1 MSPATSLAKPFVRPI
16 TLCPY
21 CDHVSP
27 AGSKF
32 CGACGAA
39 LHLMPCPQCGAV
51 NDITVA
57 TACYRCHRDLHENAS
72 VVLPPPPSA
81 APTEPA
87 ALEPKPA
94 EPTPYVKEEPAAR
107 QRPHALVVGI
117 VLLAFA
123 AASYY
128 AYRQRTAI
136 VARESAQPETKNRN
150 AADAGANTGAGIII
164 KAPEVVSD
172 KNAVP
177 AVTLGTKPDTEATTE
192 GTGSPATAPVTPET
206 AATRSSAGRS
216 GTGRDTKDASGASG
230 ASANGTTDIARARVD
245 ASKGLE
251 KKTPNI
257 GPCTDA
263 VAALGLCTPEP
274 TSRRQ

>member
-1 MSPATSLAKPFVRPI
+1 MSAATSLAKPLVRPI

-39 LHLMPCPQCGAV
+39 LHLMPCPHCGAV
-51 NDITVA
+51 NDITV
-57 TACYRCHRDLHENAS
+57 TTVCYRCHGDLQENAT
-72 VVLPPPPSA
+72 VVLPS
-81 APTEPA
+81 PA
-87 ALEPKPA
+87 PA
-94 EPTPYVKEEPAAR
+94 EPVEPETTQAEATPYVMAEPAAR

-117 VLLAFA
+117 VLMAFA

-128 AYRQRTAI
+128 AYRQRTAMN
-136 VARESAQPETKNRN
+136 ARESAPTEAKSPG
-150 AADAGANTGAGIII
+150 AADTGANTGTGTII
-164 KAPEVVSD
+164 KAPPIAVG
-172 KNAVP
+172 KPQPAPAVP
-177 AVTLGTKPDTEATTE
+177 ADAKGTKPDAEPTRETTV
-192 GTGSPATAPVTPET
+192 SSAPVAIAPATA
-206 AATRSSAGRS
+206 AMRSNADRS
-216 GTGRDTKDASGASG
+216 GTGRETADSPT
-230 ASANGTTDIARARVD
+230 ASANVAPDIARARLD

-251 KKTPNI
+251 KQTPNI

-274 TSRRQ
+274 TPRRQ